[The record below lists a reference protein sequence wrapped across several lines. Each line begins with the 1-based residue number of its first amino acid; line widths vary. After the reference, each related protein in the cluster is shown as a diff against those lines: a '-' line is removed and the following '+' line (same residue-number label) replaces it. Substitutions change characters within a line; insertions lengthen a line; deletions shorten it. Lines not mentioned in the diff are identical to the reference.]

1 MSDRILLGRSHG
13 DVNCN
18 NTFSNIYKKR
28 KQYTCLP
35 FMLEGKEKEGEKE
48 RGEGQNQTHI
58 ILFLSIG
65 MKTRLVSSVEN

>member
-1 MSDRILLGRSHG
+1 
-13 DVNCN
+13 
-18 NTFSNIYKKR
+18 
-28 KQYTCLP
+28 
-35 FMLEGKEKEGEKE
+35 MLEGKEKEGEKE